1 MRAVQTA
8 GGRAMHVN
16 AKRLASASMRA
27 IAEEHANGRTRTG
40 GSEGK
45 RVHDMPQLCRTSV
58 FTKSSLSS
66 RTSLFSVWREYAA
79 RFDVTENLEKFWVF
93 GIKLNPSQT
102 AIARDSEG

>member
-58 FTKSSLSS
+58 FTKSGLSS
-66 RTSLFSVWREYAA
+66 RTSLFSIWREYITSA
-79 RFDVTENLEKFWVF
+79 RVEMKG
-93 GIKLNPSQT
+93 GIKMVVYMNSM
-102 AIARDSEG
+102 